1 MFVEDNVTAQV
12 RYRALEQK
20 ADGDTDE
27 RPC

>member
-1 MFVEDNVTAQV
+1 MFVKDIVTAQV

-27 RPC
+27 PHC

>member
-20 ADGDTDE
+20 AYGDTDE
-27 RPC
+27 RHC